1 MSDWQPS
8 ELVKLKELAGQGLS
22 AGLIAAHLNRQFGK
36 GRSRQAVIG
45 KIHRGEGLFGWLT
58 PRPRLRADGK
68 RRAKPGP
75 KPRTADLPR
84 PLAEKTVAA
93 IAAAFPVAGLPE
105 LPPAKAVT
113 VSPDCKGYS
122 VPATRP
128 MRFVDA
134 MIADRCLHFVGDPYG
149 PAGPDMPVCGAERA
163 EGVLNTRYCRRH
175 LASQHQ
181 PRDVA

>member
-22 AGLIAAHLNRQFGK
+22 AGLIAAHLNRQFGN

-68 RRAKPGP
+68 R
-75 KPRTADLPR
+75 
-84 PLAEKTVAA
+84 
-93 IAAAFPVAGLPE
+93 PVAGLPE

-113 VSPDCKGYS
+113 VSPDCKCYS
-122 VPATRP
+122 LPATRP

-134 MIADRCLHFVGDPYG
+134 MIADRCLHFVGDLYG

-163 EGVLNTRYCRRH
+163 EGVLGTRYCRRH

>member
-1 MSDWQPS
+1 MSGWQPS

-22 AGLIAAHLNRQFGK
+22 AGLIAAHLNRQFGN
-36 GRSRQAVIG
+36 GRSRSAVLG
-45 KIHRGEGLFGWLT
+45 KIHRGRGQYGQLAHQPGF
-58 PRPRLRADGK
+58 RLDGK
-68 RRAKPGP
+68 PRVKSGP
-75 KPRTADLPR
+75 KPGSV
-84 PLAEKTVAA
+84 KVS
-93 IAAAFPVAGLPE
+93 VAGSGRAVSRPE
-105 LPPAKAVT
+105 PVKIVT
-113 VSPDCKGYS
+113 VSPDCKSFS

-134 MIADRCLHFVGDPYG
+134 MIADRCLHFVGDLYG

-163 EGVLNTRYCRRH
+163 EGVLGTRYCRRH